1 MKHKPIWLLGEL
13 TSELCD
19 KAVEEFKLLPPKD
32 AVMGEDGSIANPN
45 RKAIVRF
52 VNSVHWLYPDMISF
66 GQIANRECEW
76 DYDLTGHENIQFAE
90 YAIGHHYNWHVD
102 NFSLGYQKTDRKI
115 TVIILLSDPAE
126 YEGGD
131 LLVKLYQNYKPE
143 LKKGSVIA
151 FPSILEHMVTPVTKG
166 TRYSAT
172 MWINGPCFR

>member
-1 MKHKPIWLLGEL
+1 MNHKPIWFLGEL
-13 TSELCD
+13 PSELCT

-32 AVMGEDGSIANPN
+32 AAMGEDGSIINPH
-45 RKAIVRF
+45 RKTIVRF
-52 VNSVHWLYPDMISF
+52 VDTAHWLASDMSGF
-66 GQIANRECEW
+66 GQSANKECGW
-76 DYDLTGHENIQFAE
+76 DYDITGHENIQFAE

-102 NFSLGYQKTDRKI
+102 NFPLGYQKMDRKV
-115 TVIILLSDPAE
+115 TVIVLLSDPAE

-131 LLVKLYQNYKPE
+131 LFVKLYQSYKPE

-172 MWINGPCFR
+172 MWVNGPVFR